1 MIIEERIYT
10 CYCGKAQ
17 QYVRMYQEEGLAIQR
32 PILGNLV
39 GYFTSE
45 LGVLNQVVH
54 LWAYEDLQDRAARR
68 SRLLAHP
75 DWKAYAAKVQPL
87 VLNQENKI
95 LIPAPFSPWSNGAPY
110 PSVNQ

>member
-17 QYVRMYQEEGLAIQR
+17 QYVKMYQEEGLAIQR

-68 SRLLAHP
+68 ARLLAHP
-75 DWKAYAAKVQPL
+75 EWNAYAAKVQPL

-95 LIPAPFSPWSNGAPY
+95 LIPAPFSPWANGVPH